1 MLNNIVFRCGGDY
14 IFKDGD
20 CVVLNAISTK
30 KGFYQVANC
39 KNVTRGFFK
48 NNFSF
53 MEVILILIIVAP
65 FFVCIAACI
74 GSGIWWFMFDTFP
87 FKITFLIFYALLFLK
102 IGFNSINDFKESRA
116 VKNYPIENLE
126 DN

>member
-1 MLNNIVFRCGGDY
+1 
-14 IFKDGD
+14 
-20 CVVLNAISTK
+20 
-30 KGFYQVANC
+30 
-39 KNVTRGFFK
+39 
-48 NNFSF
+48 
-53 MEVILILIIVAP
+53 
-65 FFVCIAACI
+65 
-74 GSGIWWFMFDTFP
+74 MFDTFP